1 MWVILLI
8 VAAIVAAAFVLLR
21 MVSRGRFPWVQFYAK
36 GKESGFGLHEIHL
49 LRKIAIETKLENPTS
64 LFWSIKQLDRSIKEI
79 IVKLRARDLTDDED
93 SNRLVGKLFELRKK
107 VEFDQPK
114 YRLGLKSS
122 REIQPR
128 QRVKITLPGS
138 GPFLAMVIE
147 NRQKYFALSY
157 PQGPKTPDGFS
168 WKGQQIGMHF
178 WRAEDAGY
186 FLKTRVQDDF
196 LNQKYPI
203 IHVAHCDEVVRAQKR
218 QSVRIKLNLPGY
230 VYPLKTIQDANEI
243 EETSA
248 GLRCRLKDLSEDGSA
263 LMVGGKTKAGLPI
276 KLQFDLASNRVV
288 MCGVVKG
295 VNYDHAKNVSLLH
308 LQAVP
313 PSSRTRNHILT
324 YVYNLFGEQVQ
335 LKE

>member
-1 MWVILLI
+1 MWVILLV
-8 VAAIVAAAFVLLR
+8 VAAAVAAAFLLLR
-21 MVSRGRFPWVQFYAK
+21 VVGRGRFPWVQFYAK
-36 GKESGFGLHEIHL
+36 GKESGFSLHEIHL
-49 LRKIAIETKLENPTS
+49 LRKIALETKLENPTS

-79 IVKLRARDLTDDED
+79 IVKLRAKDLIDDED
-93 SNRLVGKLFELRKK
+93 SNHLLGKLFELRKK
-107 VEFDQPK
+107 VEFDLPK

-128 QRVKITLPGS
+128 QRVKITLPGL

-157 PQGPKTPDGFS
+157 PQGPKTPEGFT
-168 WKGQQIGMHF
+168 WKGQQIGIHF

-203 IHVAHCDEVVRAQKR
+203 IHVAHSDEVARTQKR
-218 QSVRIKLNLPGY
+218 QSVRVKLNLPGY
-230 VYPLKTIQDANEI
+230 VYPLKSIQDANEI
-243 EETSA
+243 EENTP
-248 GLRCRLKDLSEDGSA
+248 GLRCRLKDVSEDGAA

-276 KLQFDLASNRVV
+276 KLQFDLASNRIV

-295 VNYDHAKNVSLLH
+295 VNFDNAKNVSLLH
-308 LQAVP
+308 LQAVT
-313 PSSRTRNHILT
+313 PSARTRNHILT
-324 YVYNLFGEQVQ
+324 YVYNLFAEQEP